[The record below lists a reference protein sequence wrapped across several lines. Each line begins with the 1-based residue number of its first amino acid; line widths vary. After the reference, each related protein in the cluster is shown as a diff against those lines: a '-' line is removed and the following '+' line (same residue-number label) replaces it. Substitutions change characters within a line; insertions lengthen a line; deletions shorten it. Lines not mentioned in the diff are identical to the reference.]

1 MGIKNVFFYI
11 ICCVL
16 SFSPGG
22 PINRFAHFCTA
33 VGIAIIITCDI
44 FLSISLGMSILWGG
58 VSIKKK
64 IFPLTKP
71 VAVNTKLAQLHS
83 LRFYFVEKKPE
94 LTLKK
99 YDRRRENSRQ
109 KTDVGYL
116 GLSSL
121 IFSSI
126 SIRGRVSQ
134 LSHV

>member
-1 MGIKNVFFYI
+1 M
-11 ICCVL
+11 
-16 SFSPGG
+16 
-22 PINRFAHFCTA
+22 AA
-33 VGIAIIITCDI
+33 VVMVVRCDG
-44 FLSISLGMSILWGG
+44 LKYSKQLLCAE
-58 VSIKKK
+58 
-64 IFPLTKP
+64 PTK
-71 VAVNTKLAQLHS
+71 
-83 LRFYFVEKKPE
+83 

-126 SIRGRVSQ
+126 SMRGRVSQ